1 MAKRAGYSVAS
12 SVSRDLTY
20 LVTNTPASQS
30 TKNRKADE
38 YGVKKITEAAF
49 LKMVRA

>member
-1 MAKRAGYSVAS
+1 MARRAGYSVAS

-20 LVTNTPASQS
+20 LVTNQPHSCS
-30 TKNRKADE
+30 LKNRKADE
-38 YGVKKITEAAF
+38 YGVKKITEAEF